1 MSAAAF
7 RDPNQIEQLIR
18 AGVAV
23 DAQLLL
29 LAKSHLVEHS
39 TGEARSQT
47 DAFLSSLNLRQPDP
61 IVVHPTVDTEAAI
74 TVLVRSLSAKIALGE
89 AVWALIGAGI
99 LVPRSSGLTTPQ
111 MHVGWTTV
119 IPGSGGTSSG
129 WNFEDLAV
137 PFPERFSLAPSRS
150 AMGTH
155 LTDGDLYLATL
166 DEEVHP
172 LVAEA
177 IRDGVRSLRADLYLP
192 ALAMLAKAAEGL
204 WTLFAAGL
212 AAAAPTDAKAGGLGR
227 DVEGGHLHFAQL
239 VDRTTEL
246 YARQDLYREIA
257 LTSGASLA
265 DVRAVREWTEVVRD
279 SRNVLHFTAAT
290 PVPITYE
297 KAAALFLGAVPNF
310 RVLLAATRAAVAAS
324 SEPGRS

>member
-1 MSAAAF
+1 
-7 RDPNQIEQLIR
+7 
-18 AGVAV
+18 
-23 DAQLLL
+23 
-29 LAKSHLVEHS
+29 
-39 TGEARSQT
+39 
-47 DAFLSSLNLRQPDP
+47 
-61 IVVHPTVDTEAAI
+61 
-74 TVLVRSLSAKIALGE
+74 
-89 AVWALIGAGI
+89 
-99 LVPRSSGLTTPQ
+99 
-111 MHVGWTTV
+111 
-119 IPGSGGTSSG
+119 
-129 WNFEDLAV
+129 
-137 PFPERFSLAPSRS
+137 
-150 AMGTH
+150 MGTH